1 MEPLGIFYSRPS
13 RKHRLASWIPLVPS
27 DFGSTTIRYVGK
39 GEEGHHAH
47 GSVHVGER
55 RGGHGEVSVDHLRG
69 KVG

>member
-1 MEPLGIFYSRPS
+1 MESLGVSIRGRLGSARSCPLI
-13 RKHRLASWIPLVPS
+13 PS
-27 DFGSTTIRYVGK
+27 DWKYTVCGK
-39 GEEGHHAH
+39 WEEKYHAH